1 MREAVIVAYGR
12 SAIGRAPRGILRYT
26 RPEDFGAQIV
36 QGVLAKAPQVKP
48 EYIEDFIVGNAF
60 PEGEQGSNLA
70 RIILMR
76 AGLPD
81 SVAGQTVN
89 RFCSSGLQSI
99 AMVANSIMAG
109 QVEVALAG
117 GVESMS
123 MIPMGGN
130 RYAPNPYLME
140 HRPEAYTAM
149 GLTAENVADRYGVTR
164 QMQDELAV
172 ESHRRAAKAQ
182 AEGKFTDEII
192 TVDAVKVVNDE
203 SGQVQ
208 STVVKFAKDEGI
220 RPDASLKGLAKL
232 KTIFKKNGCVTAGN
246 SSQMSDG
253 AAAVLMMSAAKAKE
267 LGIKPLAIFRSF
279 AVAGVAPDVMG
290 IGPIAAIPKALKLAG
305 LTMQDIDLIE
315 LNEAFASQA
324 IACMNTLELDP
335 TITNVNGGAI
345 ALGHPLGCTGSLL
358 TTKLIAEL
366 TRRNGKYGLISMCI
380 GGGMGAA
387 GVFELCN

>member
-220 RPDASLKGLAKL
+220 RPDASLEGLAKL
-232 KTIFKKNGCVTAGN
+232 KTIFKKNGSVTAGN

-290 IGPIAAIPKALKLAG
+290 IGPIAAIPKAIKLAG

-358 TTKLIAEL
+358 TAKLIAEL